1 MRFGAFRYFVTA
13 KICSMCNA
21 SMLPLVNNEKCRI
34 RMQYGFY
41 VIFIFLFNFILFIY
55 FFYIFTEMCSQ
66 LKRQIYTETRDSY
79 L

>member
-41 VIFIFLFNFILFIY
+41 VIFIFFI
-55 FFYIFTEMCSQ
+55 
-66 LKRQIYTETRDSY
+66 
-79 L
+79 

>member
-55 FFYIFTEMCSQ
+55 FFLHFYRNVFPIKTSN
-66 LKRQIYTETRDSY
+66 IYRN
-79 L
+79 